1 MTDSQ
6 RITALEKEIKIL
18 NNYLKYIS
26 SSISSTGGKASN
38 DNRTTNFIIDLFLPY
53 LPLIA
58 KLDTPLASGAAVSTL
73 TCSSSFYDLDNNDKF
88 VLINI
93 ATGTSFNLVA
103 NGDTA
108 AGSTSITFDSFT
120 PTEEIGT
127 NSLIMFK
134 MHRDNGSHFI
144 KIDS

>member
-1 MTDSQ
+1 MTDAQ
-6 RITALEKEIKIL
+6 RISKLEQQVAALINENKYT
-18 NNYLKYIS
+18 NN
-26 SSISSTGGKASN
+26 SIMNVNGIAANNNRFTN
-38 DNRTTNFIIDLFLPY
+38 DFIGLFLPY

-58 KLDTPLASGAAVSTL
+58 KLNIPLESGVAVSTL
-73 TCSSSFYDLDNNDKF
+73 TCSATNYKVDNNDKF

-103 NGDTA
+103 NGNTA

-134 MHRDNGSHFI
+134 MHRDTGSHFI

>member
-1 MTDSQ
+1 MNDTQ
-6 RITALEKEIKIL
+6 RISKLEQQVAALINQNKYTDNSITNTNGIAA
-18 NNYLKYIS
+18 NNNRF
-26 SSISSTGGKASN
+26 TN
-38 DNRTTNFIIDLFLPY
+38 DFINLFLPY

-58 KLDTPLASGAAVSTL
+58 KVAIPLASGVAITTL
-73 TCSSSFYDLDNNDKF
+73 TCSPSYYLLDRNDKF

-93 ATGTSFNLVA
+93 STGNSFNLVA
-103 NGDTA
+103 SADQA
-108 AGSTSITFDSFT
+108 ANSTTLNFDSFT

>member
-6 RITALEKEIKIL
+6 RISKLEQQVAALINENKYTYNSIMSANGVAA
-18 NNYLKYIS
+18 NN
-26 SSISSTGGKASN
+26 
-38 DNRTTNFIIDLFLPY
+38 NRFTNNFIDLFLPY

-58 KLDTPLASGAAVSTL
+58 KLDAPLASGAAISTL
-73 TCSSSFYDLDNNDKF
+73 TCSSSLYNLDNNDKF

-103 NGDTA
+103 NGDSA
-108 AGSTSITFDSFT
+108 AGSTTLTFDSIT

>member
-1 MTDSQ
+1 MTDAQ
-6 RITALEKEIKIL
+6 RISKLEAQVAALINQNKYTDNAIMNANGIAA
-18 NNYLKYIS
+18 NNNRF
-26 SSISSTGGKASN
+26 TN
-38 DNRTTNFIIDLFLPY
+38 DFINLFLPY

-58 KLDTPLASGAAVSTL
+58 KINIPLASGTAVTTL
-73 TCSSSFYDLDNNDKF
+73 SCSSTNYKVDNNDKF

-103 NGDTA
+103 NGNTA
-108 AGSTSITFDSFT
+108 AGSTSITFDAFT
-120 PTEEIGT
+120 PSEEIGT

-134 MHRDNGSHFI
+134 MHRDTGSQFI

>member
-6 RITALEKEIKIL
+6 RISKLEQQVAALINQNKYT
-18 NNYLKYIS
+18 NNAIMNANGIAANNNRY
-26 SSISSTGGKASN
+26 TN
-38 DNRTTNFIIDLFLPY
+38 DFIGLFLPY

-58 KLDTPLASGAAVSTL
+58 KLDAPLASGVAVSTL
-73 TCSSSFYDLDNNDKF
+73 TCSATNYKVDNNDKF

-103 NGDTA
+103 NGNTA

-134 MHRDNGSHFI
+134 MHRDTGSHFI

>member
-1 MTDSQ
+1 MTDAQ
-6 RITALEKEIKIL
+6 RISKLEEQVEALINQNKYT
-18 NNYLKYIS
+18 NNAIMS
-26 SSISSTGGKASN
+26 ANGVAANNNRFTN
-38 DNRTTNFIIDLFLPY
+38 DFIGLFLPY

-58 KLDTPLASGAAVSTL
+58 KLNVPLESGVAVSTL
-73 TCSSSFYDLDNNDKF
+73 TCSSSLYDLDNNDKF

-103 NGDTA
+103 NGNTA
-108 AGSTSITFDSFT
+108 AGSTSLTFDSFT
-120 PTEEIGT
+120 PSEEIGT

-134 MHRDNGSHFI
+134 MHRDTGSHFI

>member
-6 RITALEKEIKIL
+6 RISKLEQQVAALINQNKYTDNAITTTA
-18 NNYLKYIS
+18 
-26 SSISSTGGKASN
+26 GVAAN

-58 KLDTPLASGAAVSTL
+58 KLDAPLVSGTAISTL

-103 NGDTA
+103 NGNTA

-134 MHRDNGSHFI
+134 MHRDTGSHFI